1 MVKRDNYGIKIF
13 QSLAQEAIRIYSL
26 KLKEEIKEEAIN
38 LKDNKKKREFTH
50 RAPLSRAGMKLNFKC
65 CVLFNPHN
73 NLTR

>member
-38 LKDNKKKREFTH
+38 LKDNKKKENLH
-50 RAPLSRAGMKLNFKC
+50 IELPYH
-65 CVLFNPHN
+65 VLA
-73 NLTR
+73 